1 LFKATVLWP
10 WLGSRWSQK
19 WLLSGLSGLLF
30 VIAAAPTLAQAE
42 LSAPQTAVSQTNAQI
57 TEIAEQFVD
66 LVTAGKFEQAQQLL
80 NPRLREG
87 WTIDQMQ
94 DDWTRLQRITGDYKR
109 RTATRVIDS
118 TLVLI
123 DLEFEQAADNMFV
136 IFDDQQQIQGVDFPL
151 QIPRL

>member
-1 LFKATVLWP
+1 MFKATVLWP

-19 WLLSGLSGLLF
+19 WFLSGLFGLLF

-42 LSAPQTAVSQTNAQI
+42 LSAPQTAASQTNAQI
-57 TEIAEQFVD
+57 TKIAEQFVD